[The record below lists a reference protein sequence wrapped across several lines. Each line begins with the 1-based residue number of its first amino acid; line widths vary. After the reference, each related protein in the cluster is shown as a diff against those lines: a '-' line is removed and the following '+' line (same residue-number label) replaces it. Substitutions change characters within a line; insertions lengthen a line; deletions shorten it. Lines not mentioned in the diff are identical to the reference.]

1 MDTLKESGRKQD
13 ECIRKNNLW
22 KFFKALRAQANQIYC
37 LLVASPIH
45 YAWITIFDKN
55 DHTLRK
61 HVSISQFVN
70 SLDKM
75 PSEGKYYGISVNT
88 YDVEA
93 CCRQEFIVQCR
104 RELSVGAF
112 AERLSGIVAYH
123 CAEAAGRGEPFEITS
138 QTVRHYKFKSRY
150 IAELKGI
157 VAQCNSLLIKHEIS
171 SNL

>member
-1 MDTLKESGRKQD
+1 MDTVCTSGHKQ
-13 ECIRKNNLW
+13 EYIRKNNLW

-37 LLVASPIH
+37 LLVASPAH
-45 YAWITIFDKN
+45 YAWITILDKE
-55 DHTLRK
+55 DPAIQRRI
-61 HVSISQFVN
+61 SISQFVN

-75 PSEGKYYGISVNT
+75 PSGGKYYGISVNT

-93 CCRQEFIVQCR
+93 CCRQEFVVQYR
-104 RELSVGAF
+104 RELSV
-112 AERLSGIVAYH
+112 EGIVAYY

-150 IAELKGI
+150 VAELKAI